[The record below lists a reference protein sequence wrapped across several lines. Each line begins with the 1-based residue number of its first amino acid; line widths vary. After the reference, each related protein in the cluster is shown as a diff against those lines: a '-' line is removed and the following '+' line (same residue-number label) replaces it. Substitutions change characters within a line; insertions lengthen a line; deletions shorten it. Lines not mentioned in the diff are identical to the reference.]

1 MTMKNIL
8 TDINDKE
15 SLNFVK
21 IILAVA
27 LSFYENV
34 VFDSTTNYS
43 DIKGRIIKGRIVK
56 CNSPIFIHSRYYW

>member
-27 LSFYENV
+27 SSFYENV

-43 DIKGRIIKGRIVK
+43 DIKGRIVK
-56 CNSPIFIHSRYYW
+56 RNSPIFIHSRYYW